1 MIVLIGA
8 TGFIGRGL
16 VRALAG
22 RGGIVVFTRDP
33 EKARRSFGENV
44 TALRWD
50 GLTAEGWS
58 PWVEGA
64 AAVINLAGENLS
76 SGRWTPERKRTILV
90 SRTGTGQAVV
100 EAVKAARE
108 KPRVVIQAS
117 AVGFYGSRGEET
129 LDESSSSGSGFLAQ
143 VCREWESSTEEVE
156 AMGVRRVILR
166 SGIVL
171 GREGGALPVMARPF
185 KLFAGGPLGSGRQW
199 LSWIHLRD
207 EIQAILFLMDNERA
221 RGVFNLVAPV
231 PTRQRDFAA
240 ALGRALKRPHL
251 FRVPA
256 FVLRVMFGEKAAETL
271 LVSQKV
277 MPRRLLEE
285 RFPFRYPEAGPALGN
300 LLFQR

>member
-22 RGGIVVFTRDP
+22 RGGIVVLTRDP
-33 EKARRSFGENV
+33 EKARRSFAENV

-58 PWVEGA
+58 PWVEGS

-76 SGRWTPERKRTILV
+76 SGRWTPERKRTILA

-185 KLFAGGPLGSGRQW
+185 KLFAGGPLGRGRQW

-251 FRVPA
+251 LRVPA

-277 MPRRLLEE
+277 MPRRLLGA
-285 RFPFRYPEAGPALGN
+285 RFPFRYPEAGPALGD
-300 LLFQR
+300 LLSQR